1 MSEKIE
7 VGVTIKGTGNAS
19 TQLNALDKGI
29 KKAGTGMSGLIKA
42 TDAFTGGAASGMISA
57 YSGTLKFIKGLKL
70 TKIALISTG
79 IGALVVGVG
88 ALVGWF
94 MSSEENAKKLKVTLA
109 GLGAVVQRVG
119 GFFKGVGGFIA
130 GLFGGSVTKAVSNY
144 RGEMDKMPGSMQD
157 AVTKAEE
164 LERGLQRLAAGMR
177 ELSLDQMDLN
187 IEMASGNLEA
197 KKYLERADDT
207 SRAMEQ
213 RIRITEKA
221 NGLETQLLNKR
232 QEMLETESAL
242 LYAAQQ
248 AGDHSME
255 TWKLLKENHAKQASL
270 QAETWNSQRTQSARL
285 NKLRDEESKKAEE
298 AAEKQK
304 ASADKVAEAERA
316 KADAIRAAEEARVK
330 SMMESVE
337 QARDVAFAATHTA
350 EEVELENLE
359 NHSEKLIDATIDQIA
374 RLKKAKEEGT
384 EWAEGFFPG
393 ELDLTI
399 KMLADLEDA
408 VIAQETEIK
417 EKHAAIREKAAI
429 DEQAARIKLE
439 DELFALTLTAKER
452 EELAIRQQF
461 DNRIA
466 IAGDDEGLIKSA
478 TERKLLDL
486 QAIEDKAAA
495 ERVAKE
501 EAVAQAV
508 KAARMSVVQA
518 GFQALGV
525 MAKTEEG
532 TKALA
537 ISQILVN
544 QGIAMSNAV
553 VAGLSAAAKM
563 PQPAGL
569 FAAPGFVASALAI
582 ALTSFASIKGVM
594 NQAGA
599 ATAGVGGGGGSGG
612 QGIAS
617 NREGPT
623 LGLTPDISESLTPGS
638 IPPINAYVVQ
648 TQLAD
653 QNSLAAQ
660 IKAAVTL

>member
-57 YSGTLKFIKGLKL
+57 YGGTLKFIKGLKL

-304 ASADKVAEAERA
+304 AAADKVAEAEKK

-330 SMMESVE
+330 SMMESVDQGVLFVLEAQAKELEALELSYFKLEEAQLDYLDEIEANEFAFAEGELKRQEDHLELMEKTFNEKKKAINEKFALAE
-337 QARDVAFAATHTA
+337 QA
-350 EEVELENLE
+350 
-359 NHSEKLIDATIDQIA
+359 EK
-374 RLKKAKEEGT
+374 
-384 EWAEGFFPG
+384 
-393 ELDLTI
+393 
-399 KMLADLEDA
+399 
-408 VIAQETEIK
+408 
-417 EKHAAIREKAAI
+417 
-429 DEQAARIKLE
+429 IKLE

-501 EAVAQAV
+501 EAVAKAV
-508 KAARMSVVQA
+508 NSARMSVVDA